1 METEMAITIPSHPHL
16 KLGKKP
22 SSPIRLPHFNHL
34 KGVFSIDTSSVQ
46 PYDYAATLPTNTG
59 MMYNDTYGDCTA
71 AAKYHRLQVVVW
83 NVFKVFLTGSAL
95 QDLALHFYS
104 LTTGFDPTQTAADG
118 SNPTDQGG
126 NMQDIA
132 EYLVKKGMLRPDGS
146 TDQFVA
152 AFMINPQS
160 LQDLVYCGREC
171 MGIDFGIN
179 VTTNVMPPD
188 GTPPPKVWQA
198 GGTPMDGHDVFGPGF
213 LNHGNFKVISWGS
226 DYEWT
231 PAFGRQNVTEA
242 IAYVSA
248 DSLSNGKT
256 VLGQDLTTW
265 QNFIANHSA
274 QPA

>member
-1 METEMAITIPSHPHL
+1 MAIIIPSHPHL

-22 SSPIRLPHFNHL
+22 ASLLRLPHFNHL
-34 KGVFSIDTSSVQ
+34 KGIFSIDTSSVQ
-46 PYDYAATLPTNTG
+46 PFDYTVNMPTNMG
-59 MMYNDTYGDCTA
+59 MMYNDIYGCCTA

-83 NVFKVFLTGSAL
+83 NVFKIFLTGTAL

-104 LTTGFDPTQTAADG
+104 LTTGFDPTRTLPDG

-126 NMQDIA
+126 DMQIIA
-132 EYLVKKGMLRPDGS
+132 EYLVQKGMLRPDGS
-146 TDQFVA
+146 VDQFVA
-152 AFMINPQS
+152 AFMINPNN

-171 MGIDFGIN
+171 MGIDFGIM

-188 GTPPPKVWQA
+188 GSPPPLVWQA
-198 GGTPMDGHDVFGPGF
+198 GGTPLDGHDVFSPAF
-213 LNHGNFKVISWGS
+213 LPHGMFKVCSWGGWY
-226 DYEWT
+226 DWT
-231 PAFGRQNVTEA
+231 PAFGKQNVTEA

-248 DSLSNGKT
+248 DALSNGKT

-274 QPA
+274 QAA